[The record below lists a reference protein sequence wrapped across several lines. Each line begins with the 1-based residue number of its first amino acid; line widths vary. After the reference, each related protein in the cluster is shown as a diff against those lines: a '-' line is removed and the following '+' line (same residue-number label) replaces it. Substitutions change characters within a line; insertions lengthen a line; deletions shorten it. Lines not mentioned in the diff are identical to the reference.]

1 MIGYCESAPTKLFR
15 GAEWLRMGRLG
26 PASLF
31 ASLVPIGLQFVTGM
45 MIAELEFRQPEREGC
60 VAFDTAEFFGLLTN

>member
-1 MIGYCESAPTKLFR
+1 
-15 GAEWLRMGRLG
+15 MGRLG

-60 VAFDTAEFFGLLTN
+60 VTFDTAEFFGLLTN